1 MADGIVET
9 KKFYESKTFW
19 VNIIAMVALV
29 IQEKYGFVIA
39 PEEQVA
45 VIAIINLVLRAI
57 TKKPL
62 ELK

>member
-1 MADGIVET
+1 MVEVET

-19 VNIIAMVALV
+19 VNIIAMVALI
-29 IQEKYGFVIA
+29 IQAKYGFVVA

-45 VIAIINLVLRAI
+45 ALAIINLVLRAI